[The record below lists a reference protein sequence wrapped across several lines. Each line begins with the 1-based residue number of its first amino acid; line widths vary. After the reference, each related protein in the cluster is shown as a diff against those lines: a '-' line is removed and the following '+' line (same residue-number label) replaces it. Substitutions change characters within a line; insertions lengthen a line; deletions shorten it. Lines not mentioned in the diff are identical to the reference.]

1 MEQKE
6 SFFEVTQN
14 LFVLKDLTNMK
25 HPSKKNFFGKI
36 EKAIQVWLLI
46 TSEKLYFNDYHS
58 LTSLAQISIDDSSF
72 TEDELSAGRSKGFFR
87 KKNQHTFKVNF
98 ALFNWNE

>member
-36 EKAIQVWLLI
+36 EKAIQV
-46 TSEKLYFNDYHS
+46 
-58 LTSLAQISIDDSSF
+58 
-72 TEDELSAGRSKGFFR
+72 
-87 KKNQHTFKVNF
+87 
-98 ALFNWNE
+98 